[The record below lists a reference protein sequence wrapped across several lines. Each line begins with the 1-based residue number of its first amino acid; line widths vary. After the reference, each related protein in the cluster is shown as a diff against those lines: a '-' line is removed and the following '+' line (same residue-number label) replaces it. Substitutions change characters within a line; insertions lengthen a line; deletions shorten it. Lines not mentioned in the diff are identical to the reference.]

1 MFRNY
6 LKIAWRSLKTN
17 RLFSTINIL
26 GLSVGLATV
35 LVLFLFIM
43 NERSYDTMYANKD
56 KIYRVL
62 LHTTD
67 EDKETWA
74 NAPSVIAP
82 ELKAKIPEVA
92 KSGRILQHGFGE
104 TAFIKVNNEVYAEE
118 KLFWCDAAIFEMFD
132 INIIRGT
139 GGENL
144 NNPNTALLSESTAK
158 LYFGDENPIGKSF
171 TVDNRNTFE
180 IKGVFKDFPDNSSLN
195 FNVVTPFMM
204 QNSAKHPTWDNAS
217 FETFLQFND
226 ANIGVTKIEGVIQN
240 IVDTNIKKEDQW
252 YRFSL
257 QPLEDI
263 HLYSAGISESY
274 MDGISDIN
282 QIQNLTA
289 LAILILIIACINYI
303 NLITARSQKRAM
315 DVGVNKTLGASKSNL
330 VKRFYIETGLIT
342 AIAMVLGIAL
352 VMITLP
358 IFNNIAQK
366 SLSISGL
373 LTFEILGFL
382 LLIWFVTTLISG
394 SYPAL
399 YLSKF
404 SPKDVLKPTKSAGDV
419 TSFIRKGLVVVQ
431 FSASIILIISVI
443 LIHQQLKF
451 MKDKNL
457 GYNPENVIAISTAGM
472 RGAEANSA
480 LVNAFQKLPNVTAV
494 TRSQGFPGIGVSG
507 RTISKPNSDQ
517 GVNIR
522 TNRSEHHI
530 ADVLQLKLLQGKL
543 LPKNKV
549 ATDSLVDVV
558 VNKKTVDLLG
568 YSPEEAIGKKV
579 DMLGNNAYITGV
591 VDDFN
596 FESLHSPIGAYAFH
610 NALTERKSFLLVR
623 FQNEILTET
632 MESFEA
638 AFKSVATNSA
648 FEYTFLDKNIE
659 RLYKKEQLTAN
670 IGLFFSLIAILVA
683 CLGLFALA
691 AYMAEQRNKE
701 IGIRKVFGASVLRII
716 SLLSIDFMKLILISL
731 CIGFPLALYFM
742 NDWLRDF
749 AYRINISWT
758 VFLLAGVLALM
769 VTFITVGYQAVKS
782 AISNPV
788 DALRTE

>member
-6 LKIAWRSLKTN
+6 VKIAWRSLKTN

-26 GLSVGLATV
+26 GLSVGLATA

-74 NAPSVIAP
+74 NAPSIIAP
-82 ELKAKIPEVA
+82 ELKTKIPEVA
-92 KSGRILQHGFGE
+92 KSGRILKHGFGE
-104 TAFIKVNNEVYAEE
+104 TAFIKVNSEVFAEE
-118 KLFWCDAAIFEMFD
+118 KLFWCDTSIFEMFD
-132 INIIRGT
+132 INIVKGT

-144 NNPNTALLSESTAK
+144 NNPYTALLSESTAK

-171 TVDNRNTFE
+171 IVDNRNTFQV
-180 IKGVFKDFPDNSSLN
+180 KGVFKDFPDNSSLN

-204 QNSAKHPTWDNAS
+204 QNPAKYPTWDNAS
-217 FETFLQFND
+217 FETFLQFSS
-226 ANIGVTKIEGVIQN
+226 ANIDVAKIEGVIQN
-240 IVDTNIKKEDQW
+240 ILDTNVKREDQW

-263 HLYSAGISESY
+263 HLYSAGISDSY
-274 MDGISDIN
+274 LDGISDIN

-366 SLSISGL
+366 SLSLSGL

-472 RGAEANSA
+472 KGAEANSA
-480 LVNAFQKLPNVTAV
+480 LVNAFEKLPNVTAV

-507 RTISKPNSDQ
+507 RTISKPNSNQ
-517 GVNIR
+517 GVNIQ
-522 TNRSEHHI
+522 TNRSEHNI
-530 ADVLQLKLLQGKL
+530 ADVLRLKLLQGKL
-543 LPKNKV
+543 LPKNKL
-549 ATDSLVDVV
+549 AKDSLVDVI
-558 VNKKTVDLLG
+558 VNKKTADLLG
-568 YSPEEAIGKKV
+568 FSPEEAIGKKM
-579 DMLGNNAYITGV
+579 DMLGNNTYITGV

-596 FESLHSPIGAYAFH
+596 FASLHTPIGAYAFH
-610 NALTERKSFLLVR
+610 NARTERKSFLLVR
-623 FQNEILTET
+623 FQNEILSET
-632 MESFEA
+632 MSSFEA

-648 FEYTFLDKNIE
+648 FEYTFLDKNLE
-659 RLYKKEQLTAN
+659 RLYKKEELTAN
-670 IGLFFSLIAILVA
+670 VGLFFSLIAILVA

-701 IGIRKVFGASVLRII
+701 IGIRKVFGASVVRII
-716 SLLSIDFMKLILISL
+716 SLLSIDFMKLVLISL
-731 CIGFPLALYFM
+731 AIGFPLALYFM
-742 NDWLRDF
+742 NDWLQDF

-758 VFLLAGVLALM
+758 VFLIAGVLALV
-769 VTFITVGYQAVKS
+769 VTFITVGYQAIKA
-782 AISNPV
+782 AIANPINS
-788 DALRTE
+788 LRTE